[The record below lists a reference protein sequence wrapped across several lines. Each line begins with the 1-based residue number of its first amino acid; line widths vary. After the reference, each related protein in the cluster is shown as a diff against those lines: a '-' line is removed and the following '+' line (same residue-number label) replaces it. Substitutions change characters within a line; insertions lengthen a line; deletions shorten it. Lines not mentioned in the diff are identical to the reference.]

1 VANST
6 ADSLDLYAKVED
18 LLGVKEAAP
27 SLYAHYLLFL
37 NSVDFKT
44 LLDVGCGSGDFL
56 YQMQQAL
63 NIPQVKGID
72 LSPLMVSKS
81 LEQGL
86 DAECI
91 DLCELEAKFDV
102 LTAVFDMLNYL
113 DKDALKHFLSC
124 VSDHLNVG
132 GVFLCDINTLY
143 GFENV
148 AVGSYIVDDDTRFLT
163 VDSDFE
169 NAEYSSEFT
178 LFEKADKGMDGCF
191 TKSQEQY
198 SSEFTL
204 FEKADKGMDGCF
216 TKSQEQVK
224 QYYHSVEEI
233 VQLSG
238 LELLVNDDV
247 SLYGFEEADKRF
259 IVLGKV

>member
-1 VANST
+1 MANST
-6 ADSLDLYAKVED
+6 ADALDLYAKVED

-37 NSVDFKT
+37 NSAPFET

-56 YQMQQAL
+56 YQMKKAL
-63 NIPQVKGID
+63 NIPHTKGID
-72 LSPLMVSKS
+72 LSPLMVVKS
-81 LEQGL
+81 QELGL
-86 DAECI
+86 DTECI
-91 DLCELEAKFDV
+91 DLCALEPKFDV
-102 LTAVFDMLNYL
+102 ITAVFDMLNYL
-113 DKDALKHFLSC
+113 DKDALKHFLFC
-124 VSDHLNVG
+124 VSDHLNEG

-148 AVGSYIVDDDTRFLT
+148 AVGAYIVDDETRFLT

-169 NAEYSSEFT
+169 N
-178 LFEKADKGMDGCF
+178 G
-191 TKSQEQY
+191 QY

-204 FEKADKGMDGCF
+204 FEKEGERF
-216 TKSQEQVK
+216 TKSQEEIK

-247 SLYGFEEADKRF
+247 SLYEFDEADKRF
-259 IVLGKV
+259 IVLRKV